1 MGQILYKYRDYKSLY
16 RDDYITRNEVHYTF
30 PRLLNDPFDI
40 HPYVLPLTQEEK
52 LKLAEITVGHLFS
65 ETQIINELENFSH
78 HDLYLAVQ
86 TILSQT
92 YVFSL
97 SKTYKSIQMWA
108 HYADAHKGV
117 CYGFDVSED
126 EKCFSPRMDVCYE
139 NIRPQINILDLY
151 GGSAESIEDQL
162 RKAITTKQKQWAYEE
177 EVRCLKRYY
186 GINKQN
192 TNVHFNPK
200 ALKEIIF
207 GWITPKEDIIK
218 IVQLCKT
225 NHLQVDYYQMVMAN
239 TPEFRLERERRDD
252 LKKI

>member
-1 MGQILYKYRDYKSLY
+1 MGQILYKYRDYKSPY

-52 LKLAEITVGHLFS
+52 QKLLEITTGNS
-65 ETQIINELENFSH
+65 CSKAQIEDAIGSLLH
-78 HDLYLAVQ
+78 RDIYLAVQ
-86 TILSQT
+86 YILSQT

-97 SKTYKSIQMWA
+97 SKTYKSVQMWA
-108 HYADAHKGV
+108 HYADAHKGI

-139 NIRPQINILDLY
+139 DLRPQINVLEQIS
-151 GGSAESIEDQL
+151 GNAEIKDSQIK
-162 RKAITTKQKQWAYEE
+162 KAITTKQKQWAYEE
-177 EVRCLKRYY
+177 EVRCLKRYE
-186 GINKQN
+186 IDEKN
-192 TNVHFNPK
+192 TNVKFSPK

-207 GWITPKEDIIK
+207 GWITPEEDIIRIAK
-218 IVQLCKT
+218 LCKL
-225 NHLQVDYYQMVMAN
+225 NHLQVDFYQMVMAN

-252 LKKI
+252 VKNI